1 MPSAAIYTILSTDPN
16 ITAIVGNRITP
27 VLSLFDGTR
36 PSIVYHIISTVPTDF
51 KQGPSDIDF
60 IRVQIDCYARDYDTV
75 STLSR
80 MVREAFDRYP
90 HSTVS
95 GVNLAGVSY
104 LNGFN
109 NWEDGAKLHR
119 RIDEYQFRIRRTLTT

>member
-1 MPSAAIYTILSTDPN
+1 MPSAAIHTILSTDAN

-27 VLSLFDGTR
+27 VLAHFDGTR

-60 IRVQIDCYARDYDTV
+60 IRVQIDSYAPGYDTV
-75 STLSR
+75 INLGR
-80 MVREAFDRYP
+80 MIREALDRYP

-109 NWEDGAKLHR
+109 TYEDGAKLHR
-119 RIDEYQFRIRRTLTT
+119 RIDEYQFRIRRTLAT